1 MKARPTPAKWR
12 AGLIE
17 RIRAGHTN
25 AQLAAY
31 CERLIEATR
40 PVALVPPELRRHA
53 LHYRARANADYLRD
67 RADPPMPREVAAA
80 YDALFGEGS
89 RADVV

>member
-1 MKARPTPAKWR
+1 MKARPTPAKWHDV
-12 AGLIE
+12 LIE

-31 CERLIEATR
+31 CERLIEETR

-53 LHYRARANADYLRD
+53 LHYRD

-80 YDALFGEGS
+80 YDTLFGEGS
-89 RADVV
+89 RADVI